1 MHAFRSS
8 RARKHGQI
16 AKVMPFAGYGS
27 TTWVRVL
34 ARVVFSRPPGL
45 ARRTP
50 RVDRG
55 WRSFTNIAV
64 DYAEVWITIAGERHR
79 VLADRGGVVDIVLQG
94 VLEPGWQVV
103 SIQAEDSEPVE
114 APIFV
119 VDPSVTFGVI
129 SDIDD
134 TIMVTALPKPFV
146 AFWNTFVIDEFA
158 RTAVPGMSVL
168 FERLASHYPG
178 CPVIYLSTGPWNA
191 APTLARFLSRH
202 LFPPGPL
209 LLTDWGPTHDRFFR
223 SGTEHK
229 QRNLS
234 RVAQDFPNIQWL
246 LVGDDGQ
253 HDEARYRELVAAFPS
268 RVRAVA
274 IRQLSAGEAVLAGGR
289 ERTDAA
295 EQLDEVDWLF
305 APDGAGLAQLLE
317 RKSIL

>member
-1 MHAFRSS
+1 M
-8 RARKHGQI
+8 
-16 AKVMPFAGYGS
+16 
-27 TTWVRVL
+27 
-34 ARVVFSRPPGL
+34 
-45 ARRTP
+45 
-50 RVDRG
+50 DRG
-55 WRSFTNIAV
+55 WRSFTNVAV

-79 VLADRGGVVDIVLQG
+79 VLADRGGVIDIVLQG
-94 VLEPGWQVV
+94 ALEPGWQTV

-114 APIFV
+114 TPIFV

-134 TIMVTALPKPFV
+134 TIMVTALPKPLV
-146 AFWNTFVIDEFA
+146 AFWNTFVIDEYA

-168 FERLASHYPG
+168 FERLSSRYQG

-229 QRNLS
+229 QRNLI
-234 RVAQDFPNIQWL
+234 RVTEDFPNIQWL

-274 IRQLSAGEAVLAGGR
+274 IRQLSPGEAVLAGGR

-295 EQLDEVDWLF
+295 EELHEVDWLF
-305 APDGAGLAQLLE
+305 ASDGAGLAQLLE